1 MTEGILDGTSLGI
14 IEGISLGI
22 SEGTI
27 DGMSLGDS
35 EGATEGLAVGNGDGA
50 GEGGLVGA
58 AVGAADNVG
67 ETVGGGTVGAS
78 VSGQASQVTGQRS
91 ATVPDSQGSVHHK
104 RRCSS
109 FLGFLVINAQVF
121 SVRVSSGPQVKD
133 PNTVVGSSSQAL
145 AR

>member
-1 MTEGILDGTSLGI
+1 
-14 IEGISLGI
+14 
-22 SEGTI
+22 
-27 DGMSLGDS
+27 MSLGDS

-67 ETVGGGTVGAS
+67 IAEIVGGIVGAADNVGETVGAVGAS
-78 VSGQASQVTGQRS
+78 VSGQALQVFGQRS

-121 SVRVSSGPQVKD
+121 TVTLSSPQKTD
-133 PNTVVGSSSQAL
+133 PNTAVGSSSQAF